1 MKESFKIRNKK
12 RDLTIL
18 CSIFLSSLIMLIE
31 NLTVSDNEALAVCLY
46 IAAFAFAVFNA
57 AVRAV
62 SGLLERRLT
71 DAVLITIAAF
81 TAFLLGYYQS
91 AVLSALLYEYIRMA
105 ARIINCKLFSKKTK
119 TVRILSDSKQTVSLS
134 ALKKGDTVL
143 INAGECPFVKCT
155 DKVNGETL
163 GPLDKPERDT
173 VAEVIECES
182 VCREHTFAVNTLQN
196 SKKIS
201 FLASVALIIAVGAVY
216 MIIGVKSSSVTVS
229 VYKLLCAI
237 LCLPY
242 SVLCIDLS
250 SNRANIV
257 LSAVYFAVCAVF
269 TALIYTGFVPMWTAV
284 LIKCVLQ
291 SAMFILKDNKKILTK

>member
-12 RDLTIL
+12 RDLIIL

-71 DAVLITIAAF
+71 DAVLITIASF

-134 ALKKGDTVL
+134 ALKKGDTILV
-143 INAGECPFVKCT
+143 IAGECPFVKCA
-155 DKVNGETL
+155 DKVSGETL
-163 GPLDKPERDT
+163 EPLDKPARDT
-173 VAEVIECES
+173 VAEVIECEP
-182 VCREHTFAVNTLQN
+182 VCREHAFAVNSLQN
-196 SKKIS
+196 SKKIG
-201 FLASVALIIAVGAVY
+201 FLASVALIIAVGAVF

-242 SVLCIDLS
+242 PVLCIDLT

-269 TALIYTGFVPMWTAV
+269 TALIYAGFIPMWTAV

-291 SAMFILKDNKKILTK
+291 SAMLILKDDKKLLTK